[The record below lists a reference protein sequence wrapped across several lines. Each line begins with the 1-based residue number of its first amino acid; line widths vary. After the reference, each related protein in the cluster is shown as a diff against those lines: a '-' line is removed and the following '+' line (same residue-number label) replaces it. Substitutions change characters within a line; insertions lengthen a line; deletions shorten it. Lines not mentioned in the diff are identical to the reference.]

1 VQGFSK
7 REGGKIM
14 PYVRN
19 KSISVV
25 ITKTGPKSA
34 TFELNENNGKGPT
47 DEIRFHNNKH
57 PGLVVY
63 FNIKD
68 PDGTDLEF
76 RPDPGDSMC
85 VAAPIG
91 TGKNPPPCPPP
102 NGAKWAGFVP
112 LSVEKDKGGKRTQLI
127 AYFRNETEAK
137 CRFALRFLWPDGTPE
152 DYDPIGDGA
161 NGLRA

>member
-1 VQGFSK
+1 
-7 REGGKIM
+7 M

-25 ITKTGPKSA
+25 ITETGPK
-34 TFELNENNGKGPT
+34 TVDIVLNENNGNGPT
-47 DEIRFHNNKH
+47 HEIKFKNEKH

-63 FNIKD
+63 FNIRD
-68 PDGTDLEF
+68 PDGTGLQFVDN
-76 RPDPGDSMC
+76 PSNAMW

-91 TGKNPPPCPPP
+91 SGKNPPPCPPP

-112 LSVEKDKGGKRTQLI
+112 LSVETDKNGKRTQLI
-127 AYFRNETEAK
+127 AYFRNEKEAK
-137 CRFALRFLWPDGTPE
+137 CRFALRLEWPDGTPE

-161 NGLRA
+161 NGPRA